1 MKRQE
6 QKEYRKQEILY
17 AALDLFVKKG
27 YAATKITDIAEKV
40 SMSVGLL
47 FHYFESKEK
56 LYEEA
61 LVIMCNPKTK
71 ALLLETKEF
80 KNAVNLYIVTFEV
93 VPENTVYSIEEPIL
107 KKQYIEL
114 AVHQQEKERIKRQKE
129 AKKNDQTG

>member
-1 MKRQE
+1 MWNTDYMTSDSILAAIERQ
-6 QKEYRKQEILY
+6 
-17 AALDLFVKKG
+17 
-27 YAATKITDIAEKV
+27 
-40 SMSVGLL
+40 
-47 FHYFESKEK
+47 KEK

-61 LVIMCNPKTK
+61 LVIMCNSKTK

-129 AKKNDQTG
+129 ANKNDQTS